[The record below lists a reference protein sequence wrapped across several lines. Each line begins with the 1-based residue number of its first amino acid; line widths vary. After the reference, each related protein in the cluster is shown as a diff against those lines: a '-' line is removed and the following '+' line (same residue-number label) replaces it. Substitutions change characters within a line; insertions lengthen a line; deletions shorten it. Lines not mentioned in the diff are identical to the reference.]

1 MAMLLSRKERM
12 LAAAR
17 ALDALACPVCGLP
30 LGEAEGRFCCAA
42 GHSWDMSRRGTLSF
56 LSAPREDFYSE
67 ALFAARSRVFSAGCY
82 EPVADAIEALLPRE
96 QPQRLLDA
104 GCGEGWYLARL
115 LDRHPGWTGAGVD
128 ISSDAIRQASRQP
141 AAALWCVADL
151 RRLPFRDGAFT
162 AVLDILT
169 PASYDSFRR
178 VLAPEGLLIKVYPG
192 RDYLREIREAR
203 GLPPYGEGQV
213 EAWLLEHTQAAAVRH
228 VHAVCPVDAAL
239 WAAFVAMTPL
249 NADLSPEAL
258 AHLAASPRPA
268 VTVDLHVAACR
279 FAPG

>member
-1 MAMLLSRKERM
+1 M

-17 ALDALACPVCGLP
+17 ALDALACPVCGQP
-30 LGEAEGRFCCAA
+30 LTPGEGRFCCPA
-42 GHSWDMSRRGTLSF
+42 GHSWDISRRGTLNF
-56 LSAPREDFYSE
+56 LSSPREDFYSE
-67 ALFAARSRVFSAGCY
+67 ALFAARSRVFAAGCY
-82 EPVADAIEALLPRE
+82 EAVADAIEALLPGE
-96 QPQRLLDA
+96 APQRLLDA
-104 GCGEGWYLARL
+104 GCGEGWYLSRL
-115 LDRHPGWTGAGVD
+115 LGRHPDWAGAGVD
-128 ISSDAIRQASRQP
+128 ISRDAIRRASLQP

-169 PASYDSFRR
+169 PASYGSFRR

-203 GLPPYGEGQV
+203 GLPPYEEGQV
-213 EAWLLEHTQAAAVRH
+213 EAWLREHTAVAARQH
-228 VHAVCPVDAAL
+228 VHTVCPTDPAL

-258 AHLAASPRPA
+258 ARLAVSPLPA